1 MGGENLV
8 EVDKAVI
15 MADKCCLNCSILLRC
30 PDILQF
36 KCKKYEQAEP
46 DKSELSTRYVMV
58 LEKIAED
65 LKLLELVE
73 AGMRI
78 AEKREHMPK
87 DQSTVTS
94 EPEQKPAISKRNK
107 EIVKLI
113 EQGKSIK
120 EIAETL
126 DIKPETVGA
135 ELEYLLKIGMIK
147 AKPN

>member
-1 MGGENLV
+1 MKNLV
-8 EVDKAVI
+8 EIDKAVT
-15 MADKCCLNCSILLRC
+15 MADKCCLNCSLLLRC
-30 PDILQF
+30 QDILQF

-73 AGMRI
+73 TGMKI
-78 AEKREHMPK
+78 AEKRAQIPIDK
-87 DQSTVTS
+87 STAS

-120 EIAETL
+120 EIAEVL
-126 DIKPETVGA
+126 EIKPETVGA